1 MADYA
6 QGRLNQFLDRLETAG
21 NRLPHPTTLFIILCG
36 VVLLLS
42 AVCGET
48 TLHAVHPV
56 DGRIIPA
63 VNLLDTAGIQ
73 RILTEMV
80 DNFTGFAPLGVVL
93 VAMLGIGV
101 MEHSGLI
108 AALLRRL
115 VGGASSRMLTAT
127 VVFAGVLSSIAADA
141 GYVVLVPLA
150 GMLFANAGRNPLAGI
165 AAAFAGVSG
174 GFSANLLLGPVDA
187 MLSSIST
194 EAARIIDPDYR
205 VELTANYWFMAT
217 STLLITLIGTWVTE
231 KLVLP
236 RLPAWHGERETVT
249 EEIPDSR
256 AGLRAAGF
264 TLAIGVTL
272 LLCATV
278 PIDGLLRNP
287 QTGSLLRSPFIDG
300 LVPILFLLA
309 AASGL
314 AYGVTAG
321 TMRNDREFVQSME
334 KTMATMGTY
343 LVLMFFAAQFV
354 AWFSWSN
361 LGVIL
366 AIKGAFFLSA
376 LEPDPVVLMVLFIF
390 LIAALNLLIGSA
402 SAKWS
407 LIAPIFVPMFLLAG
421 VPAEMTQA
429 AYRIGDSSTNIITP
443 LMPYFGIVVAF
454 VQRYEPEAGVG
465 TIIALMLPFS
475 ICFLLAWSLLLAV
488 WLTVGIPLG
497 PGILPLP

>member
-1 MADYA
+1 M
-6 QGRLNQFLDRLETAG
+6 
-21 NRLPHPTTLFIILCG
+21 
-36 VVLLLS
+36 
-42 AVCGET
+42 
-48 TLHAVHPV
+48 
-56 DGRIIPA
+56 
-63 VNLLDTAGIQ
+63 
-73 RILTEMV
+73 
-80 DNFTGFAPLGVVL
+80 
-93 VAMLGIGV
+93 
-101 MEHSGLI
+101 
-108 AALLRRL
+108 
-115 VGGASSRMLTAT
+115 
-127 VVFAGVLSSIAADA
+127 
-141 GYVVLVPLA
+141 
-150 GMLFANAGRNPLAGI
+150 
-165 AAAFAGVSG
+165 
-174 GFSANLLLGPVDA
+174 
-187 MLSSIST
+187 
-194 EAARIIDPDYR
+194 
-205 VELTANYWFMAT
+205 
-217 STLLITLIGTWVTE
+217 TE

-321 TMRNDREFVQSME
+321 TMRNDREFVQAME

-488 WLTVGIPLG
+488 WLTAGIPLG